1 MKEVMNLSNSG
12 AVLSLITLGNLNIKL
27 APPLKVEEWETI
39 RNFGKAVPESKLRSF
54 QKDVANLFEQRS
66 RSLISHLELPENSF
80 NS

>member
-12 AVLSLITLGNLNIKL
+12 AVLSLITLGNLKIKL
-27 APPLKVEEWETI
+27 APLKVKEWETI
-39 RNFGKAVPESKLRSF
+39 RNFGKAVPESKLRSL

-66 RSLISHLELPENSF
+66 RSLISRLELPENSF

>member
-12 AVLSLITLGNLNIKL
+12 AVLSLITLGNPKIKL
-27 APPLKVEEWETI
+27 APLKVKEWETI

>member
-1 MKEVMNLSNSG
+1 MKEVKNLSNSG
-12 AVLSLITLGNLNIKL
+12 AVLSLITLGNLKIKL
-27 APPLKVEEWETI
+27 APLKVKEWETI

-54 QKDVANLFEQRS
+54 QKDVAKSFEQRS

>member
-12 AVLSLITLGNLNIKL
+12 AVLSLITLGNLKIKL
-27 APPLKVEEWETI
+27 APLKVKEWETI

-54 QKDVANLFEQRS
+54 RKDVANLFEQRS